1 MTFVLQNI
9 VDAIS
14 LGALYALTALG
25 IGLIFGIMRLINF
38 AHGDLIMLGAYALFF
53 TFGQPEAV
61 MALVAI
67 IFVVAV
73 AVIMERVAFRPLRRA
88 NPATL
93 LIASFALAYFLQHL
107 IMLIF
112 GARPKSVT
120 FLTELSEFFVVE
132 GLRIPKL
139 QIVTIAATIILLIGL
154 VLFFRRSS
162 IGTQMRAAAED
173 FGMARL
179 VGVRANLVIAIAF
192 ILSAALAGTV
202 SLLYVVQTGTLTP
215 RMGVSLVLVA
225 FVATVVGGM
234 GSLVGAAV
242 GGMAVGVLTVMLQAT
257 LPVELRPYRDAFVF
271 AALIGFLLFRPQG
284 LLKGRAARERV

>member
-1 MTFVLQNI
+1 MTFILQNI

-38 AHGDLIMLGAYALFF
+38 AHGELIMLGAYALFF
-53 TFGQPEAV
+53 TFGMHEAIMGLV
-61 MALVAI
+61 AMALVIVAAI
-67 IFVVAV
+67 V
-73 AVIMERVAFRPLRRA
+73 MERVAFRPLRRA

-107 IMLIF
+107 VLLIF

-120 FLTELSEFFVVE
+120 FLHELSEYFVVE

-139 QIVTIAATIILLIGL
+139 QVVTIAITIVLLVGL

-173 FGMARL
+173 FGMARPR
-179 VGVRANLVIAIAF
+179 GRAGQLRHRDR
-192 ILSAALAGTV
+192 LSSQRGA
-202 SLLYVVQTGTLTP
+202 
-215 RMGVSLVLVA
+215 RRDH
-225 FVATVVGGM
+225 FVALRGADGNAHAADGREPGSRRLRRHRHRRHGQPGRGGRRRSR
-234 GSLVGAAV
+234 GRRSDSGVA
-242 GGMAVGVLTVMLQAT
+242 GG
-257 LPVELRPYRDAFVF
+257 PY
-271 AALIGFLLFRPQG
+271 
-284 LLKGRAARERV
+284 GRAQALSRWPSYSRF